1 MFLCELIVMCHFI
14 LWSKLTYVFQTHI
27 FIHFAT
33 SSTYFAIISISTAL
47 PIVCGCFK
55 LLVDILGYL
64 AAFLC
69 LLVSWRNSAEY
80 NLVLESAGRTAI
92 INFGQ
97 LSTSTKHIFIKRI
110 IKLWFLELWKSLQ
123 APISPIIHLVS
134 SAASWN
140 NLRTENDSSVKY
152 WLGH

>member
-33 SSTYFAIISISTAL
+33 TSTYFATISIPTAL

-80 NLVLESAGRTAI
+80 NLVPKCVGCASI
-92 INFGQ
+92 INFGH
-97 LSTSTKHIFIKRI
+97 LSTSTNHILIKRI
-110 IKLWFLELWKSLQ
+110 FKLWFMELWKSLQ
-123 APISPIIHLVS
+123 TPILALFQLVS
-134 SAASWN
+134 SAAA
-140 NLRTENDSSVKY
+140 
-152 WLGH
+152 